1 MKSRAKAGAAESIDL
16 SAYPQAYLVPA
27 LLKVLGD
34 CLTNGHGAGPVL
46 DLGCGDGTLDQYLEA
61 KGYTMIGIDADKSR
75 IRAAKKRDPNGHYAV
90 GSAYENLHVKYGT
103 FPAVISI
110 EVIEH
115 VFDPHRFADTVF
127 SLLEP
132 GGVAIITTP
141 YHGYLKNLAL
151 ALSGRMDRH
160 FTALWP
166 GGHVKFW
173 SVKTISELLSGAG
186 LAVEQVIRIGR
197 VPPLARSMLIVAR
210 KPPGPQPNAGQVH

>member
-1 MKSRAKAGAAESIDL
+1 MKSRAKAGTPAPIDL
-16 SAYPQAYLVPA
+16 SAYPQAYLVPT

-34 CLTNGHGAGPVL
+34 CLTNGHGAGPIL
-46 DLGCGDGTLDQYLEA
+46 DLGCGDGTLDRFLEA
-61 KGYTMIGIDADKSR
+61 KGYTMIGIDAD
-75 IRAAKKRDPNGHYAV
+75 RARVREAKRRDPKGHYVV
-90 GSAYENLHVKYGT
+90 GSAYENLHTKYGT

-115 VFDPHRFADTVF
+115 LFDPHRFADTVF

-141 YHGYLKNLAL
+141 YHGYVKNLAL

-210 KPPGPQPNAGQVH
+210 KPSGRQPDAVRLH